1 MHEKPLGFGCM
12 HENKTSFKKK
22 TKYIFENLKLFFEE
36 K

>member
-22 TKYIFENLKLFFEE
+22 KYIFENLKLFFEE